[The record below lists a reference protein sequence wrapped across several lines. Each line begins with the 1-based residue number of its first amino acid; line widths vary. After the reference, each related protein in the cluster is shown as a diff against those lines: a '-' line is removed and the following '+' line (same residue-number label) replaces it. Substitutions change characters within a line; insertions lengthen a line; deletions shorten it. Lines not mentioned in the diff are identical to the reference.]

1 MNQLTPNESSA
12 LIWAFIGLVAI
23 LVAIGWYYIQSSI
36 TSQKEMNKSLMK
48 MRLTQV
54 EHVKDIESHQEDIK
68 EIKNNVSTLNR
79 RQQQFDKDLIF
90 LKNKR

>member
-36 TSQKEMNKSLMK
+36 TSQKEMAKTLMK

-54 EHVKDIESHQEDIK
+54 EHVKDIESHNEDIK
-68 EIKNNVSTLNR
+68 EIKNTITTINR
-79 RQQQFDKDLIF
+79 RQQQFDKDLVY